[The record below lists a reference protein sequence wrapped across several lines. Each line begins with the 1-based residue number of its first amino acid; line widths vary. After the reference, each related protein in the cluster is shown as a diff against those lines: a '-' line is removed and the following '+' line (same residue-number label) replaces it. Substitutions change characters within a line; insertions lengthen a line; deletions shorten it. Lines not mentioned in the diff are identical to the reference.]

1 MSQFGAISH
10 NLQRDVPLAKYTAAR
25 LGGPAEWFFRAR
37 EAADYDRLNDIVMAA
52 WADDVPVRVLGKG
65 SNVLISDKGVPGL
78 VVVDQVSQ
86 IDYQAGEADTWQVQ
100 ASAGTGLIVLARGC
114 QQRGIAG
121 MSWAVGVPGTVGGAI
136 VNNAGAHGDDM
147 AASQPTVIALE
158 HERGLVTYTPET
170 LEFAYRSS
178 TFKHRDDKRFLVRQ
192 AMLTLPAG
200 DPMAIKAQMDEF
212 NAYRVRTQPPGASL
226 GSIFKNPPG
235 DYAGRLIEVSGLKG
249 HTIGGVQVSPVHAN
263 FIVNLGT
270 GTASNYYDLI
280 RYVQQA
286 VSHQQ
291 GVQLELEIELLGL
304 W

>member
-1 MSQFGAISH
+1 MSQFGEISH
-10 NLQRDVPLAKYTAAR
+10 LLQRDVPLAKYTAAR

-37 EAADYDRLNDIVMAA
+37 DAEDHARLNDIMLAA
-52 WADDVPVRVLGKG
+52 WADEVPVRVLGKG
-65 SNVLISDKGVPGL
+65 SNVLISDQGVSGL
-78 VVVDQVSQ
+78 IVVDQVAQ
-86 IDYQAGEADTWQVQ
+86 IDYRSGEADTWKVQ
-100 ASAGTGLIVLARGC
+100 ATAGTGLIVLARGC

-147 AASQPTVIALE
+147 AANQPIVTVLE
-158 HERGLVTYTPET
+158 HGRGLVTYTPDT

-178 TFKHRDDKRFLVRQ
+178 TFKHRDDKRFLVRD
-192 AMLTLPAG
+192 AILTLSGG
-200 DPMAIKAQMDEF
+200 DPLAIKAQMDEF

-235 DYAGRLIEVSGLKG
+235 DYAGRLIEASGLKG

-263 FIVNLGT
+263 FIVNQGA
-270 GTASNYYDLI
+270 GTASDYAALI
-280 RYVQQA
+280 RHVQQVVA
-286 VSHQQ
+286 QEQ
-291 GVQLELEIELLGL
+291 GVQLELEIELLGQ